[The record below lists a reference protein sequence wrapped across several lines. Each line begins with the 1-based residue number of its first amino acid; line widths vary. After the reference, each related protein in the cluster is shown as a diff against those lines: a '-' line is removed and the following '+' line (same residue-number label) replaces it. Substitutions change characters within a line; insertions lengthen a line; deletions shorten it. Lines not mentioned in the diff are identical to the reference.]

1 MSFTYALG
9 WTLLH
14 SLWQGLILAVLA
26 LVALR
31 LIPSRYSSVR
41 YLVTTATLALML
53 VAGVGTFILLLSRSG
68 VDTTMSLQ
76 AFERS
81 ATVLIADH
89 TPASPGS
96 WVDRFYSFIQAHLQP
111 ITLMW
116 ALGVLFFSLRIA
128 GGFWYLSRIRQQA
141 VPVDGA
147 WAQRLQQLGARMGLD
162 RFVMLAESAQVQ
174 APMVIGYFK
183 PLILIPVGMIGGLT
197 TEQLE
202 TILLHELSH
211 IRRADYLVNIIQSF
225 IEAFF
230 FFNPFVWIVSAM
242 VRTERE
248 HCCDDAV
255 VQQGNALAYAHALAS
270 VEALRLNN
278 TGLAL
283 SLAGN
288 KNQLLKRIKRIMEKS
303 VQHYSMKERIVPIVL
318 LVVGLACASWMTLKP
333 EQRKAS
339 ENASGDK
346 GIVVADTTKP
356 GVKPAKSRKL
366 IIRVDE
372 NGKEHE
378 QVIENFDVDVDEE
391 MTHEERAALNEAL
404 EHMVISLRGIDI
416 PHVEF
421 HEFEAPLMIPN
432 VEFHE
437 FEAPVMIPMLSIE
450 PMEPM
455 APIEMRMP
463 PIPTMP
469 DIVFWNGSDTVMPGN
484 HSFHYSTDG
493 AEDWN
498 KFSNEFQAR
507 FKEQFADFYKKH
519 GPEMEAMMKEMAKQ
533 YEHNFEYTIENS
545 RDHFYDGPEREHR
558 RAEFD
563 RERAELDRKREES
576 NRETMKYADEAMREV
591 QALSEQHA
599 KRAEQRARNMEE
611 NIAKFDQ
618 ALKAE
623 LIKDG
628 YIKADE
634 TVDSIKWQSDGDIVI
649 NGKKIKDKDKARYHA
664 IHDKFFKEPNG
675 SVEE

>member
-31 LIPSRYSSVR
+31 LVPSRYSSIR

-53 VAGVGTFILLLSRSG
+53 VAGGGTFILLLSRSG

-81 ATVLIADH
+81 AAVLIADH

-96 WVDRFYSFIQAHLQP
+96 WGDRFYNFIQVHLQL

-116 ALGVLFFSLRIA
+116 AVGVLFFSLRIA

-141 VPVDGA
+141 VPVGEA
-147 WAQRLQQLGARMGLD
+147 WTQRLQQLSERMGLD
-162 RFVMLAESAQVQ
+162 RFVMLAESAKVQ
-174 APMVIGYFK
+174 APVVIGYLK

-197 TEQLE
+197 AEQLE

-255 VQQGNALAYAHALAS
+255 VQQGHALAYAHALAS

-303 VQHYSMKERIVPIVL
+303 VQHYSMKERIVPVVL

-339 ENASGDK
+339 ENARGDK
-346 GIVVADTTKP
+346 GMLVADTTKP

-372 NGKEHE
+372 NGNKRE

-391 MTHEERAALNEAL
+391 MTQEERQAVNEAL
-404 EHMVISLRGIDI
+404 EHMAISLGDLDI
-416 PHVEF
+416 PH
-421 HEFEAPLMIPN
+421 I
-432 VEFHE
+432 EFHE
-437 FEAPVMIPMLSIE
+437 FEAPVMIPMLGIE

-463 PIPTMP
+463 PIPPMQN
-469 DIVFWNGSDTVMPGN
+469 IVFWNGSDTLKPETYN
-484 HSFHYSTDG
+484 FHYSTEG

-533 YEHNFEYTIENS
+533 YEHNFEYSIEDS
-545 RDHFYDGPEREHR
+545 RDHFYDGSEREHR

-563 RERAELDRKREES
+563 RGRAELDRRLEES
-576 NRETMKYADEAMREV
+576 NRETMRYAEEAMREV
-591 QALSEQHA
+591 QELSEQHA
-599 KRAEQRARNMEE
+599 KRAEQHARNMEE

-618 ALKAE
+618 AIKAE

-628 YIKADE
+628 YIKAYE

-649 NGKKIKDKDKARYHA
+649 NGKKIKDKDKARYQA
-664 IHDKFFKEPNG
+664 IHNKYFKEPNG
-675 SVEE
+675 GVEE